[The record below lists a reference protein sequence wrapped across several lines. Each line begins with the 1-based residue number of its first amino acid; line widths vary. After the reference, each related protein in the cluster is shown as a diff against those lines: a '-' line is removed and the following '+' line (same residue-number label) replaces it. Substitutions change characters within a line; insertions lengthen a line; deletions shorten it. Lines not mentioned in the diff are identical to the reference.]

1 MGYARAATFHG
12 VSGDSFFGQANDFGD
27 DYIKGM
33 LARFRNRDL
42 FVRCLEI
49 SRRTVQKENWGH
61 YGRQNLIDLASQPAK
76 LAEVETEIHKRLP
89 SRGLIAKYDVRLSIP
104 QLKGMKSGNASI
116 QTTKD
121 AGIEPIEDYFPV
133 EQWSQSYA
141 HNKWR
146 SYVYA
151 PRELSAEVRDSAAEV
166 LKELCEL
173 EVDLTKS
180 NQTCH
185 Q

>member
-1 MGYARAATFHG
+1 
-12 VSGDSFFGQANDFGD
+12 
-27 DYIKGM
+27 
-33 LARFRNRDL
+33 
-42 FVRCLEI
+42 
-49 SRRTVQKENWGH
+49 
-61 YGRQNLIDLASQPAK
+61 
-76 LAEVETEIHKRLP
+76 
-89 SRGLIAKYDVRLSIP
+89 LIAKYDVRLSIP
-104 QLKGMKSGNASI
+104 QLKGMKSSNASI

-151 PRELSAEVRDSAAEV
+151 PRELSAQVRDSAAEV

-173 EVDLTKS
+173 EIDVTKS

>member
-1 MGYARAATFHG
+1 M
-12 VSGDSFFGQANDFGD
+12 
-27 DYIKGM
+27 
-33 LARFRNRDL
+33 
-42 FVRCLEI
+42 
-49 SRRTVQKENWGH
+49 
-61 YGRQNLIDLASQPAK
+61 
-76 LAEVETEIHKRLP
+76 
-89 SRGLIAKYDVRLSIP
+89 
-104 QLKGMKSGNASI
+104 
-116 QTTKD
+116 
-121 AGIEPIEDYFPV
+121 

-151 PRELSAEVRDSAAEV
+151 RRELSAQVRDSAAEV

-173 EVDLTKS
+173 EINLTKS